1 MKRFYIVHR
10 DRPRDALR
18 VCRNSRSANFIASL
32 CEDYLVTEGPIDRI
46 INMTVDLTP
55 AEQVFGRLS

>member
-1 MKRFYIVHR
+1 MKQFYVVHK

-18 VCRNSRSANFIASL
+18 VCRNSRSANYIATFSD
-32 CEDYLVTEGPIDRI
+32 DYIVTEGPIDRI
-46 INMTVDLTP
+46 INMNVDLTP